1 MECNYSGNYK
11 ISHSKKRK
19 LFGSEKIRALTTML
33 NENVN
38 PSVFNRIEA
47 SRLMSEG
54 DKAPAQIPSLISLR
68 TAKSRAISLTRLHQ
82 DPVIAINIMKY
93 NSSFC
98 STIRDIGYD
107 GFFVHFWSNLQLRI
121 YKDCYSKC
129 KIPSISFDATGGCCR
144 KIKRPDNTM
153 SSNLFLY
160 EGVMEVDGKTFTVC
174 SMISEKHDTLSICTW
189 LKRWL
194 KCGVKS
200 PKMAISDQSL
210 ALMSAIVQSFTQYN
224 SLEEYLR
231 ICFKLIMNTQVNEKD
246 IPLCFVRNDINHF
259 VKLISQ
265 WTPLKKSKFPRTRQL
280 FIRSMTLLIYCSSME
295 EAKQILEAIFKVALS
310 KYDGL
315 CLGATNN
322 NITEET
328 PCAKSK
334 KYLQSLI
341 SNKSSYFQTF
351 DNYIENTISN
361 EESNSVNESI
371 CADID
376 SSFMNWAS
384 IIANRSKIDVEQLEG
399 EYDNAQYVPEIVP
412 LVLNAMKLYPCWS
425 GIMTKTFKYGDA
437 SVSSCRVES
446 NFNNIKNRVFNGDNL
461 PMRVD
466 NFLEKLVSY
475 YNGDHL
481 LLQSSDS
488 IVTTNSNIDENL
500 GSNLD
505 TNNYNSQTVSSN
517 KSIINEHHLND
528 QELET
533 DCTDEGFY
541 IGGTIN
547 NSNQKLYNKNVVQI
561 EEDQDMECTE
571 KRKTSTGT
579 ILNNEFNTNIC
590 LPCKNIDENL
600 GSNLDTNNYN
610 SQTVS
615 SNKSI
620 INEHHLND
628 QELEPDCTDEG
639 FYIGGTINNSNQ
651 KLYNKNVVQ
660 IEEDQDMEC
669 TEKRKT
675 STGTILNNEFNTNI
689 CLPCKN
695 GDFPTGIH
703 RCAFCNRS
711 VHLFG
716 CSVNLVDSEEGYGES
731 RICLLCFNQS
741 EENNA
746 EEQWQK
752 KNISNRPPIRSANS
766 YLTSQPGFDHL
777 DLSQNGSIKAIIFLK
792 NGNTFQNKPC
802 TLPGIGK
809 VILNNSCSP
818 DSLMSILACAAAD
831 SKVYYDYLSSISK
844 KDKTAK
850 FIISMLNTKTRKVMH
865 KERIILLAPYF
876 LSKDKHLIGGIS
888 TIDAMDTLSST
899 AHKMLKN
906 MPSYKKINQCT
917 NFTCEDFSSEQSYE
931 VVKLTAIDGKIN
943 IQKEVDIFFKNE
955 TTICSYCDS
964 KRNIT
969 VNVKKNVLIE
979 LVSIP
984 KELEASTSALDIDI
998 INDIQQNYAGETLLT
1013 LDEIPKT
1020 LNVNGHT
1027 YYIRGTIVFNSGLRT
1042 GLRVTSGHYKAFA
1055 YRKNNYWEVY
1065 DDLKDGITQPKAI
1078 KNNVEVIIYTI

>member
-590 LPCKNIDENL
+590 LPCKN
-600 GSNLDTNNYN
+600 
-610 SQTVS
+610 
-615 SNKSI
+615 
-620 INEHHLND
+620 
-628 QELEPDCTDEG
+628 
-639 FYIGGTINNSNQ
+639 
-651 KLYNKNVVQ
+651 
-660 IEEDQDMEC
+660 
-669 TEKRKT
+669 
-675 STGTILNNEFNTNI
+675 
-689 CLPCKN
+689 

-917 NFTCEDFSSEQSYE
+917 NFTCEDFSSQQSYE
-931 VVKLTAIDGKIN
+931 VVTLTAIDGKIN